1 LALAALLQLG
11 WLALVA
17 LMADTPSHS
26 TTLALQAG
34 TVLGIGIVV
43 VVAAASTGVVVVE
56 TQQSLQLLLCQES
69 ILEQEG
75 SRCLYFFGCGRN
87 SRSRSRQGQRRK
99 GT

>member
-1 LALAALLQLG
+1 MALAALLQLG

-43 VVAAASTGVVVVE
+43 VVAASTGVVVVE